1 MAIIVGE
8 GKTHIPVRSLWLLL
22 IYSSG
27 MLHQLRSQERE
38 SLLAGDHDADL
49 IGAIAEVLVSEVE
62 NRIRKQLTYYY
73 RRRSADLTR
82 VRGRINHLRT
92 QTNRLLDQGRIACT
106 YEELSVNSPRNRF
119 IAATLLEAAHVVGSA
134 PPNPARSRELRRRC
148 ADAAFAMQRLGVNPE
163 PPSRAELSRDRL
175 GHHDSHDRRMLDAA
189 HLVHDMALPFHER
202 GSRNVPHL
210 VRDERKYRKLFEQAV
225 RGYLSFTL
233 EPSGWTVSSPHL
245 KWPYQAEAGA
255 EDLLPIMK
263 TDLVVTHATQQRRI
277 VIETKF
283 KDAMVEHH
291 GKTSVNPDFIFQ
303 VYAYLRSQ
311 SGTGNAI
318 YDNAQGVLLFVAA
331 NGRPPVDRAVTI
343 QGHRI
348 RFLSVDLSETP
359 QAIRERWSLCAEPQC
374 EPTSTPTQ

>member
-1 MAIIVGE
+1 MAITVGE
-8 GKTHIPVRSLWLLL
+8 GKTNIPVRSLWLLL
-22 IYSSG
+22 IYSSD
-27 MLHQLRSQERE
+27 MLHQLRSQERD

-62 NRIRKQLTYYY
+62 SRIRKQLTYHY
-73 RRRSADLTR
+73 RRTSADLTR

-92 QTNRLLDQGRIACT
+92 QTNHLLDQGRIACA

-119 IAATLLEAAHVVGSA
+119 IAATLLEASHLVGSA
-134 PPNPARSRELRRRC
+134 APNPAKSRELSRRC
-148 ADAAFAMQRLGVNPE
+148 ADTAFAMQRLGVNPE

-202 GSRNVPHL
+202 GPRNVPRL
-210 VRDERKYRKLFEQAV
+210 VRDEKKYRKLFEQAV

-233 EPSGWTVSSPHL
+233 EPCGWTVGSPHL
-245 KWPYQAEAGA
+245 KWPYEAGA
-255 EDLLPIMK
+255 GGDDLLPIMK
-263 TDLVVTHATQQRRI
+263 TDIVVTDATQQRRI

-291 GKTSVNPDFIFQ
+291 GKTTVNRDFIFQ
-303 VYAYLRSQ
+303 LYAYLRSQ
-311 SGTGNAI
+311 SGTGEAI
-318 YDNAQGVLLFVAA
+318 YDNAEGVLLFVAA
-331 NGRPPVDRAVTI
+331 NGRQPIDRAVTI

-348 RFLSVDLSETP
+348 RFLSVDLSGTP
-359 QAIRERWSLCAEPQC
+359 QAIRERWSLCAGPQC
-374 EPTSTPTQ
+374 EPSPAPTQ